1 MKMKTIEVD
10 VYLYRQIARQTKQSG

>member
-1 MKMKTIEVD
+1 MKTIEVD